1 MRKPSLFA
9 EGLSPTDHR
18 VVRKFLILFL
28 TATALCIWFV
38 TPAAA
43 QKDPFA
49 PLVTDEST
57 STSGTTTTTNTTT
70 GTSSVP
76 ASSSRP
82 AVLSPTGISAD
93 VWSAI
98 AMLLVLTGSAV
109 LVFDRY
115 RALA

>member
-1 MRKPSLFA
+1 
-9 EGLSPTDHR
+9 
-18 VVRKFLILFL
+18 VRRILILFL
-28 TATALCIWFV
+28 TATTLCLWLV

-57 STSGTTTTTNTTT
+57 STSGATTTTTTTT
-70 GTSSVP
+70 TSGTSSVP

-82 AVLSPTGISAD
+82 TVLSPTGISAD

-98 AMLLVLTGSAV
+98 AMLLVLTGTAV

-115 RALA
+115 RAA